1 MSILL
6 CPKCRK
12 CNAVDMFG
20 KRLRQLLNIGKKLS
34 TYQYKCGKYLVF
46 LKYRC
51 VFFYIFLP
59 TFVLVKRKG
68 YLSFASMKGMEGGEL
83 LWRNLLL
90 VGTKRIKNCLTATVK
105 KF

>member
-12 CNAVDMFG
+12 YNVVDMFG
-20 KRLRQLLNIGKKLS
+20 KRLRRLLNIEKKLS

-51 VFFYIFLP
+51 IFFLYFP
-59 TFVLVKRKG
+59 TEYYGAAEPPVRCGESHLSGLTEPPHFV
-68 YLSFASMKGMEGGEL
+68 Y
-83 LWRNLLL
+83 
-90 VGTKRIKNCLTATVK
+90 
-105 KF
+105 